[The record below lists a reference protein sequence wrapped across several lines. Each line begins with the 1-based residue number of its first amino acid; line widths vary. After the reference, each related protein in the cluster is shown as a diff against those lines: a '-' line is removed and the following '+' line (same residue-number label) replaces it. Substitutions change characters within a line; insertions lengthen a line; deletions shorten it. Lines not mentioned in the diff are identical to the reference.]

1 MTRATGATGVCGDV
15 LLTARRARGMTH
27 ADLVERVGVT
37 QAALSRYENDLR
49 DPDPDVVDQLS
60 RALGL
65 SVPFL
70 THQFRLTGAIAADAH
85 MRRQKTTKASDWK
98 RVEARLN
105 LLRMRSAYLFER
117 VPMHA
122 ATHVPTF
129 DPVETTPADAAR
141 LVRAQWRMPIG
152 PVRHLT
158 RWVEQAGILVVTE
171 PFGTRRIDGMS
182 QWAAAYPVVII
193 NEGLPVD
200 RYRWTLAHELGHLV
214 LHSQFVDDDPEQQAN
229 DFASEFLM
237 PEHLISPTLRNLSVG
252 RLLDLKLE
260 WGTSMQAVLE
270 WAYRLGRVTA
280 TDRQRLY
287 KTMSARGWRTTEPGS
302 DRLPPEQPQLVHA
315 PAVRLREAGLSDEE
329 ISQLTGARTA
339 QDAPPFLQPRTSLR
353 TV

>member
-1 MTRATGATGVCGDV
+1 MTAVCGDV
-15 LLTARRARGMTH
+15 LLVARRARSLTH
-27 ADLVERVGVT
+27 ADLVDAVGVT

-49 DPDPDVVDQLS
+49 DPAPDVLDKLS

-65 SVPFL
+65 SLPFL

-117 VPMHA
+117 VPMQA
-122 ATHVPTF
+122 ATHVPAF
-129 DPVETTPADAAR
+129 DPAETTPADAAR

-152 PVRHLT
+152 PIRHLT
-158 RWVEQAGILVVTE
+158 SWVEQAGTLVVTE

-182 QWAAAYPVVII
+182 QWAAAYPVVMI
-193 NEGLPVD
+193 NDALPVD

-214 LHSQFVDDDPEQQAN
+214 LHSQYVDDDPEQEAN
-229 DFASEFLM
+229 DFASELLM
-237 PEHLISPTLRNLSVG
+237 PEHLISPCLRNLSVG

-260 WGTSMQAVLE
+260 WGTSMQAILE
-270 WAYRLGRVTA
+270 RAHRLGRVTA
-280 TDRQRLY
+280 ADRKRFY
-287 KTMSARGWRTTEPGS
+287 ATMTARGWRTTEPGS
-302 DRLPPEQPQLVHA
+302 DRLPPEQPQLIHA
-315 PAVRLREAGLSDEE
+315 PADQLRQAGMTDDE

-339 QDAPPFLQPRTSLR
+339 ADAPPFLRPIPQLR
-353 TV
+353 AV